1 MTRINLLPWRDM
13 LEQERRYRFFMI
25 AGVLLFLTVLVWLSV
40 HFYMASEVG
49 YQEARNK
56 LLQKEIKQA
65 EDQIKE
71 IKNLD
76 EQKQRVIERIDVIQ
90 ELEDKRPQV
99 VHLFDEIVR
108 QVPDGVYFSSLKQ
121 KADKISLEG
130 VAQSDARVSSLM
142 ANIEKSQWL
151 TNPKILSIE
160 RKEIQTKNSK
170 IKRSVS
176 LFKLEIS
183 QTIPKKEQT
192 TP

>member
-108 QVPDGVYFSSLKQ
+108 QIPDGVYFSSLKQ

-142 ANIEKSQWL
+142 ANIEQSQWL

-183 QTIPKKEQT
+183 QTLPKKEET

>member
-25 AGVLLFLTVLVWLSV
+25 AGVLLSLTVLVWLSV

-90 ELEDKRPQV
+90 ELEEKRPQV

-142 ANIEKSQWL
+142 ANIEQSQWL

-160 RKEIQTKNSK
+160 RKEIETKNSK

-183 QTIPKKEQT
+183 QTLPKKEKT

>member
-1 MTRINLLPWRDM
+1 MTRINLLPWRDT

-40 HFYMASEVG
+40 HFYMASELG

-71 IKNLD
+71 IKNID

-142 ANIEKSQWL
+142 ANIEQSQWL

-183 QTIPKKEQT
+183 QTLPKKEE
-192 TP
+192 